1 TQYVGRKNIMK
12 KHLILM
18 TILSSLF
25 GFGQNKFEKI
35 KKHIIESNYDIENS
49 DKLEILDLI
58 KPTIGIKTK
67 SKDDNEIGIGVSKIG
82 GNPDLP
88 LDFKWPKFENE
99 YLTFCAQYNLSEL
112 SKYDLQNKLPK
123 NGMLYAFVFIDQDYP
138 GFMNKESSYKLI
150 YLEKTENIE
159 RIEFPKEYFLEGKF
173 KSAKIEYFEY
183 YTLPYN
189 GNYKIKKYEEKYD
202 DFGYF
207 YETVTEFIDNLTNQK
222 TDNYHQI
229 LGEDRSVQS
238 NVVSDFAAKELEIE
252 TIEDYESKKAEI
264 NEISKK
270 YRILLQ
276 LDCLDRNSDLSKFGG
291 NMVMYFGI
299 EPKNLKKKKIEN
311 VILAFQGT

>member
-1 TQYVGRKNIMK
+1 
-12 KHLILM
+12 M

-25 GFGQNKFEKI
+25 GFGQSKFEKI
-35 KKHIIESNYDIENS
+35 KKHITESNYDIESS

-67 SKDDNEIGIGVSKIG
+67 SKTDNVIEIGMSKIG

-88 LDFKWPKFENE
+88 NNFKWPKFENE

-112 SKYDLQNKLPK
+112 SKYDLQNDLPK
-123 NGMLYAFVFIDQDYP
+123 NGMLYVFVFIDKDYP

-150 YLEKTENIE
+150 YLENTENIK
-159 RIEFPKEYFLEGKF
+159 RTEFPEKYFLESKF

-183 YTLPYN
+183 YTLPDDE
-189 GNYKIKKYEEKYD
+189 NYKIKKYRKKYN

-207 YETVTEFIDNLTNQK
+207 YETVTEFIDNLTNQE
-222 TDNYHQI
+222 TDNFHQI

-238 NVVSDFAAKELEIE
+238 SVVFDFATKKLQIK
-252 TIEDYESKKAEI
+252 TIEDYESKKTEI
-264 NEISKK
+264 DKVSKN

-276 LDCLDRNSDLSKFGG
+276 LDCNDKNSDLSRFGG
-291 NMVMYFGI
+291 SMVIYFGI
-299 EPKNLKKKKIEN
+299 EPEELKNKNIKN

>member
-1 TQYVGRKNIMK
+1 MK

-35 KKHIIESNYDIENS
+35 KKHIIESNYDIESS

-67 SKDDNEIGIGVSKIG
+67 SKDDNQIGIGNSKIG

-88 LDFKWPKFENE
+88 KDFKWPKFENK

-112 SKYDLQNKLPK
+112 NKYDLQNKLPK
-123 NGMLYAFVFIDQDYP
+123 NGMLYAFVFIDKDYP

-150 YLEKTENIE
+150 YLENTENIE

-173 KSAKIEYFEY
+173 KSAQIEYFEY
-183 YTLPYN
+183 YTLPDDE
-189 GNYKIKKYEEKYD
+189 NYKIEKYESKYE
-202 DFGYF
+202 DFNYF
-207 YETVTEFIDNLTNQK
+207 YETVTEFIDNLTNQE
-222 TDNYHQI
+222 TDNFHQI

-238 NVVSDFAAKELEIE
+238 SVVFDFATKKLKIK

-264 NEISKK
+264 EKISKK

-276 LDCLDRNSDLSKFGG
+276 LDCNDRNSDLSRFGG
-291 NMVMYFGI
+291 SMVIYFGI
-299 EPKNLKKKKIEN
+299 EPEDLKKNNIEN
-311 VILAFQGT
+311 VIMAFQGT